1 VTAIDQP
8 LANALRDR
16 YVLEKELGRGGMATV
31 YLARDLRHR
40 RPVAVKVL
48 HPELSAVLGSER
60 FLKEIE
66 LTANLQHPHILPL
79 FDSGDANGLLY
90 YVMPYVQGESLR
102 ARLVRE
108 RQLPVIDAVRI
119 AGETAQALAYAHKQ
133 GVVHRDIKPENIL
146 LHDGTAL
153 VADFGIALAVEQA
166 GGERMT
172 RTGLSLGTPQYM
184 APEQAAGERSVDHR
198 ADIYALGAVTY
209 EMLAGEPPFN
219 GPSAQAIVAKIMT
232 EEPRSLGSLRRS
244 VPEQVEAAVATALE
258 KLPADRFA
266 GAAEF
271 ADALTAGARW
281 GPTTGVRPSSGRAA
295 QRYWPGAA
303 LALAAVAAAG
313 AFVLGRNL
321 SPRRD
326 LPLGEFGRTVQVTSE
341 LGLEVHP
348 ALSPDGRSVA
358 YVAGTSIDL
367 RVFVR
372 PVAGGRAI
380 PLTNDTAEVQ
390 TNPQW
395 SPDGTR
401 ILYLARG
408 GAFSAPSS
416 GGPARQELPAGRGS
430 AVTWAGWSPTGASLA
445 YAVADSLFIRD
456 AAGASQKLASFLEP
470 SLCAWSPDG
479 GAIACASGNA
489 RYATA
494 GVSFGNLSP
503 SWIVICRVRDGML
516 TTVTDRTSLN
526 HSPVWSPDGHWLYFV
541 SDRNGVRDV
550 YAQRVSSDGSATG
563 APVRL
568 TTGLGAQSISLSPD
582 GRRLAYVVYAGTG
595 NIWSVPRPARGTVS
609 VSEATPVTRGTQVI
623 EGVSISRDEQWLY
636 YDSNL
641 GGNSDV
647 YRLRLPNG
655 EPERL
660 TTDPADDF
668 TPSLSPDG
676 REVAFHSWRSGSRDI
691 YVMPLDG
698 GPVQRVTSSP
708 RQEWQ
713 ARWSPDGSA
722 IAYGEGSPTGG
733 LWIVRRNPDGSWGR
747 PIQRLASGGLWP
759 TWSPDGRWLVYGT
772 NTREMRGQLVVV
784 PVDSGN
790 PRVLIDPAGPGKLA
804 AEQAWWGEDGR
815 TIYFKTHDPKGNA
828 SIWAVPALG
837 GNPRLVVRFDDP
849 ARPSYR
855 NAWALGRTRIYFTV
869 DDRQGD
875 IWVIEAERQ

>member
-1 VTAIDQP
+1 MAAIDPP

-108 RQLPVIDAVRI
+108 RQLPVLDAVRI

-146 LHDGTAL
+146 LHEGTAL

-198 ADIYALGAVTY
+198 ADIYALGVVTY
-209 EMLAGEPPFN
+209 EMLAGEPPFT
-219 GPSAQAIVAKIMT
+219 GPSAQAIVAKVMT
-232 EEPRSLGSLRRS
+232 ERPRPLRTLRPS
-244 VPEQVEAAVATALE
+244 VPEQVETAVATALE
-258 KLPADRFA
+258 KLPADRFSAA
-266 GAAEF
+266 GDYAVTLSAGVRSPR
-271 ADALTAGARW
+271 TAG
-281 GPTTGVRPSSGRAA
+281 GRPASGWTSR
-295 QRYWPGAA
+295 QRLSAA
-303 LALAAVAAAG
+303 LASAVVGGG
-313 AFVLGRNL
+313 AFLLGRGL
-321 SPRRD
+321 SARHDP
-326 LPLGEFGRTVQVTSE
+326 PLGELGRTVQVTSE
-341 LGLEVHP
+341 PGLEVHP

-358 YVAGTSIDL
+358 YVAGTSINL
-367 RVFVR
+367 RVLVR
-372 PVAGGRAI
+372 PVTGGRAI
-380 PLTNDTAEVQ
+380 PLTTDSAEVQ
-390 TNPQW
+390 TNPRW
-395 SPDGTR
+395 SRDGSR

-416 GGPARQELPAGRGS
+416 GGPARQELPAGRTS
-430 AVTWAGWSPTGASLA
+430 AVSWADWSPDGASLA
-445 YAVADSLFIRD
+445 FAIADSLFLRD
-456 AAGASQKLASFLEP
+456 AAGKSRKLASFLEP

-479 GAIACASGNA
+479 EVIACASGNS

-494 GVSFGNLSP
+494 GVTFGNLSP
-503 SWIVICRVRDGML
+503 SWIVICRVLDGAL
-516 TTVTDRTSLN
+516 TSVTSRTSLN
-526 HSPVWSPDGHWLYFV
+526 HSPVWSPDGRWIYYV
-541 SDRNGVRDV
+541 SDRDGVRDV
-550 YAQRVSSDGSATG
+550 YAQRISSRGDAVGTPS
-563 APVRL
+563 RI

-582 GRRLAYVVYAGTG
+582 GSRMAYVVYTGTG
-595 NIWSVPRPARGTVS
+595 NIWSLPRPSSGTVS
-609 VSEATPVTRGTQVI
+609 VSAATSVTKGTQVI
-623 EGVSISRDEQWLY
+623 EGVKVSRDGHWLV

-641 GGNSDV
+641 GGNSDI
-647 YRLRLPNG
+647 YRLRLPDG

-668 TPSLSPDG
+668 SPSLSPDG
-676 REVAFHSWRSGSRDI
+676 REVAFHSWRSGNRDI

-698 GPVQRVTSSP
+698 GPVQQVTSTAW
-708 RQEWQ
+708 QEWQ
-713 ARWSPDGSA
+713 PAWSPDGSTLA
-722 IAYGEGSPTGG
+722 FGEGGATGG

-747 PIQRLASGGLWP
+747 PIRRMGSGGFAP
-759 TWSPDGRWLVYGT
+759 DWSPDGRRLMYGT
-772 NTREMRGQLVVV
+772 NPRAQPGPLAIV
-784 PVDSGN
+784 PVDLGA
-790 PRVLIDPAGPGKLA
+790 PQVLIDPARPGQPS
-804 AEQAWWGEDGR
+804 AEQGQWSEDGR
-815 TIYFKTHDPKGNA
+815 TIWFKSHDPMGNA
-828 SIWAVPALG
+828 SIWTVDAEG
-837 GNPRLVVRFDDP
+837 GKPRLVVRFDDP
-849 ARPSYR
+849 VRPSYR
-855 NAWALGRTRIYFTV
+855 NTWALGRTRIYFTV

-875 IWVIEAERQ
+875 IWVIEAKRP

>member
-1 VTAIDQP
+1 VTTIDQT
-8 LANALRDR
+8 LADALRDR

-79 FDSGDANGLLY
+79 FDSGDAHGLLY
-90 YVMPYVQGESLR
+90 YVMPYVEGESPR

-108 RQLPVIDAVRI
+108 RQLPVPDAVRL
-119 AGETAQALAYAHKQ
+119 AGEVAQALAYAHKH
-133 GVVHRDIKPENIL
+133 GVIHRDIKPENIL
-146 LHDGTAL
+146 LHDGAAL

-198 ADIYALGAVTY
+198 VDIYALGAVTY
-209 EMLAGEPPFN
+209 EMLAGEPPFT
-219 GPSAQAIVAKIMT
+219 GPSAQAIVAKVMT
-232 EEPRSLGSLRRS
+232 ERPRALGTLRPS
-244 VPEQVEAAVATALE
+244 VPEQVETAVATALE
-258 KLPADRFA
+258 KLPADRFS
-266 GAAEF
+266 AASDY
-271 ADALTAGARW
+271 ATALAAGARSPP
-281 GPTTGVRPSSGRAA
+281 GGRPPFGRSTMR
-295 QRYWPGAA
+295 QRLSAA
-303 LALAAVAAAG
+303 LALAVVAGG
-313 AFVLGRNL
+313 AFLLGRGL
-321 SPRRD
+321 SARHDP
-326 LPLGEFGRTVQVTSE
+326 PLGELGRTVQVTSE
-341 LGLEVHP
+341 PGLEVHA

-358 YVAGTSIDL
+358 YVAGTSINL

-372 PVAGGRAI
+372 PVTGGRAI
-380 PLTNDTAEVQ
+380 PLTSDSGEVQ

-395 SPDGTR
+395 SPDGSR

-408 GAFSAPSS
+408 GAFSSPSS
-416 GGPARQELPAGRGS
+416 GGPARQELPAGQGS
-430 AVTWAGWSPTGASLA
+430 AVTWAAWSPDGASLA
-445 YAVADSLFIRD
+445 YAVADSLFVRD
-456 AAGASQKLASFLEP
+456 AAGAVRKVAAFLEP

-503 SWIVICRVRDGML
+503 SWIVVCRVRDGAL
-516 TTVTDRTSLN
+516 TSVTGRTSLN
-526 HSPVWSPDGHWLYFV
+526 HSPVWSPDGRWINFV
-541 SDRNGVRDV
+541 SDRDGVRDV
-550 YAQRVSSDGSATG
+550 YAQRVSSRGEAVG
-563 APVRL
+563 APARI
-568 TTGLGAQSISLSPD
+568 TAGLGAQSISLSPD
-582 GRRLAYVVYAGTG
+582 GRRLAYVAYTGTG
-595 NIWSVPRPARGTVS
+595 NIWSLPRPSSGTVS
-609 VSEATPVTRGTQVI
+609 VSEATPVTKGTQII
-623 EGVSISRDEQWLY
+623 ENMKPSRDGDWLI

-641 GGNSDV
+641 GGNSDI
-647 YRLRLPNG
+647 YRLRLPDG

-668 TPSLSPDG
+668 QPSLSPDG
-676 REVAFHSWRSGSRDI
+676 REVAFHSWRSGNRDI

-698 GPVQRVTSSP
+698 GPVQRVTSTP

-713 ARWSPDGSA
+713 PKWSPDGSA
-722 IAYGEGSPTGG
+722 LAYGEGGATGG
-733 LWIVRRNPDGSWGR
+733 LWIVRRNSDGSWGR
-747 PIQRLASGGLWP
+747 PIRRLGSGGFAP
-759 TWSPDGRWLVYGT
+759 DWSPDGRRLMYGT
-772 NTREMRGQLVVV
+772 NPRDQRGQLAVV
-784 PVDSGN
+784 PVDSAA
-790 PRVLIDPAGPGKLA
+790 PQVLIDPARPGQPS
-804 AEQAWWGEDGR
+804 AEFGQWSEDGR
-815 TIYFKTHDPKGNA
+815 TIWFKSHDPMGNA
-828 SIWAVPALG
+828 SIWTVPAAG
-837 GNPRLVVRFDDP
+837 GKPRLVVRFDDP

-875 IWVIEAERQ
+875 IWVIEAKRP